1 MKTMT
6 DAEEIF
12 SKLYE
17 KNRDVLEPLIERVN
31 QCTVQHD
38 GDQVFFIYQNLVTI
52 AEAIRDMLKA
62 GTILPAAGPE
72 TRSKMN

>member
-17 KNRDVLEPLIERVN
+17 KNRDVLDPLIERVN
-31 QCTVQHD
+31 QCTLQHD
-38 GDQVFFIYQNLVTI
+38 GDSVFFIQKNLVTI

-62 GTILPAAGPE
+62 GTVIPAAGPE
-72 TRSKMN
+72 ARSKMN

>member
-17 KNRDVLEPLIERVN
+17 KNRDVLDPLIERVN
-31 QCTVQHD
+31 QCTLQHD
-38 GDQVFFIYQNLVTI
+38 GDSVFFIQKNLVTI

-62 GTILPAAGPE
+62 GTVIPYAV
-72 TRSKMN
+72 